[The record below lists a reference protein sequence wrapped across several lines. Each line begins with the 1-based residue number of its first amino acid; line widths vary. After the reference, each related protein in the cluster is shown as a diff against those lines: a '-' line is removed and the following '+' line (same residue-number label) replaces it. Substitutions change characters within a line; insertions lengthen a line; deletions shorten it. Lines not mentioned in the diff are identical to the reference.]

1 MLSHLKVVELADDLG
16 AYTGR
21 ILAELGA
28 HVTKIEAAA
37 GDGARHR
44 GPAAPSGG
52 DASLAWI
59 AWNAGKT
66 GLSLDLA
73 TPEGL
78 AGAEALLQDADIL
91 VQGGGDR
98 LAALGLDYGR
108 LSAANPGLISVIVAP
123 FAEGGELKDAP
134 ATDLTLMAMSGIMN
148 MVGDSDRPPLKLP
161 GEQAYA
167 LAGIQGAIAAL
178 TALNARAA
186 DGKGQRAWVSA
197 YQSAVLAGYR
207 DPLVWE
213 WTGRIGQRTGNK
225 LVRGKSGVRQVWRA
239 KDGYVTW
246 SLVDNLGMVKGMIA
260 LMQADGAASPLAEV
274 DWENTLLA
282 DAPQEQIEAWEAVL
296 ERWFATKSKDE
307 LAAYSAEKGL
317 GLSKIDS
324 PQDALDNPHW
334 AARGFWRRLKDPDR
348 GLDLPYPGPLFRST
362 AVAPEDPAPA
372 PSLHEAGR

>member
-1 MLSHLKVVELADDLG
+1 MSGKMLSHLKVVELADDLG

-28 HVTKIEAAA
+28 QVTKVEPPG
-37 GDGARHR
+37 GDARR
-44 GPAAPSGG
+44 GRGSRSPEGG

-59 AWNAGKT
+59 AWNAGKAGAT
-66 GLSLDLA
+66 LDLGTSA
-73 TPEGL
+73 GL
-78 AGAEALLQDADIL
+78 AAVEALLKDADIL

-98 LAALGLDYGR
+98 LAALGLDYAL

-123 FAEGGELKDAP
+123 FAEGGALKDAP
-134 ATDLTLMAMSGIMN
+134 ASDLTLMAMSGIMN
-148 MVGDSDRPPLKLP
+148 MVGDPDRPPLKLP

-178 TALNARAA
+178 TALHARAA
-186 DGKGQRAWVSA
+186 NSGRGERAWVSA

-260 LMQADGAASPLAEV
+260 LMQADGAAGPLAEV

-296 ERWFATKSKDE
+296 ERWFLTKTRGE
-307 LAAYSAEKGL
+307 LAAHSAEKGL
-317 GLSKIDS
+317 GLSPIDT

-334 AARGFWRRLKDPDR
+334 TARGFWRRLKDPER
-348 GLDLPYPGPLFRST
+348 
-362 AVAPEDPAPA
+362 
-372 PSLHEAGR
+372 